1 MSTKSGAY
9 DNLKE
14 NFLKVCKRVL
24 KENLTQ
30 NRIKHIEYL
39 HDLIESFN
47 EAVSY
52 LAQRYPRYS
61 ESQMQTA
68 VNEYKYFRG
77 KVLNC
82 YKKLNI
88 TEELPKN
95 SYFAL
100 LSLEIILKYFTISE
114 IQSVNLEPIAST
126 TATCN
131 LASASST
138 NSLIESESEHSKIIN
153 MAMSST
159 DFLAIAS
166 RTINH
171 NYDGNPLAL
180 QAFINSIEMLKEIV
194 PANLEAFFAKFVK
207 SKLEGKAEESIPDNP
222 QNVDVII
229 ASLRQHIKPDNSKVV
244 AGRLLALS
252 SDRAKLTDFTEQAE
266 MLADALQRSLI
277 IEGITQSK
285 AREMTIEK
293 TVELCR
299 NSTRSDLVKSILAAT
314 KFDSPKE
321 VVAKYV
327 VEANTEEKEKQVLQF
342 KAQNKRGYN
351 RGRGQYKNQKFNNG
365 YQKNG
370 QNNYNNN
377 SNFRGRNKFRGRG
390 RGRSTYNNNNY
401 NRNSSQQYV
410 RYTENLP
417 GPSQDGRAAQQQ
429 SNQHIYIPFQ
439 QTN

>member
-68 VNEYKYFRG
+68 VNECKYFRG

-244 AGRLLALS
+244 AGRLLALRP
-252 SDRAKLTDFTEQAE
+252 DRAKLTDFTEQAE

-390 RGRSTYNNNNY
+390 RGRGTYNNNN
-401 NRNSSQQYV
+401 
-410 RYTENLP
+410 
-417 GPSQDGRAAQQQ
+417 
-429 SNQHIYIPFQ
+429 
-439 QTN
+439 